1 MCLNYVRMRIRHIQ
15 STIRNMVLCLAK
27 QDAFVNIYSK
37 AYHIDNIDFKQDEL
51 QIVSHNYYRRTI
63 LSCLTL

>member
-1 MCLNYVRMRIRHIQ
+1 MCLKYVRISIRHIQ
-15 STIRNMVLCLAK
+15 STIRKMVLCLAK

-37 AYHIDNIDFKQDEL
+37 AYYIDDFDFKQDEL